1 MAVSTRQA
9 LLQALSAAGGSYVS
23 GQQLAETLGVSRAAV
38 HKAAAALTAQG
49 YALEAAPRRGYR
61 LAGGDP
67 FCTEAIGDYPAPI
80 YLYDTLESSNR
91 TAKLL
96 ALDGAPHGTLVL
108 TAHQS
113 AGRGRLGRRFES
125 PAGKGVYCSVLLRPE
140 MPAAN
145 AQTATISAAVAVCR
159 AVKKLCGL
167 ELAVKWVNDLYYQ
180 GRKVCGILTEAG
192 TDLESGQ
199 LEWLVVGIGLNL
211 TSTAADWP
219 EELARRAGSLYP
231 GGPAPVSRA
240 ALAGAIARE
249 LLALCPAFDCLDEY
263 RARCFVPGH
272 WVTVCA
278 ETETYAAKA
287 LAIDEEGRLV
297 IQRETA
303 DRRLSLRR
311 SDHTACTD
319 RIKRKKAPFPARKEC
334 FFMFCTYVSRSTASS
349 TVMSSFS
356 KAVRIIPARPG
367 ISALFSMHRVIM
379 PFRLEASTPMEP
391 PSGGTQTLKSL
402 MYC

>member
-140 MPAAN
+140 IPAAN

-219 EELARRAGSLYP
+219 EQGMQQLHDLGFKTAAMALTDLS
-231 GGPAPVSRA
+231 VSIDDA
-240 ALAGAIARE
+240 ALA
-249 LLALCPAFDCLDEY
+249 
-263 RARCFVPGH
+263 
-272 WVTVCA
+272 A
-278 ETETYAAKA
+278 EPK
-287 LAIDEEGRLV
+287 LAIVLGTEGDGL
-297 IQRETA
+297 A
-303 DRRLSLRR
+303 
-311 SDHTACTD
+311 HTTIAACDYT
-319 RIKRKKAPFPARKEC
+319 
-334 FFMFCTYVSRSTASS
+334 
-349 TVMSSFS
+349 
-356 KAVRIIPARPG
+356 VRIPMSHGVDSLNVAAA
-367 ISALFSMHRVIM
+367 SAVAFWQL
-379 PFRLEASTPMEP
+379 
-391 PSGGTQTLKSL
+391 GKQ
-402 MYC
+402 